1 MQIDINGNG
10 AEIVIGKLSQDQTLK
25 IFPLL
30 SEKKDE
36 MDESKFE
43 TIMEKPWSE
52 IDNIFHWSG
61 AWGGD
66 YGFYLT
72 NENNEEIKPKGSL
85 NFNFDDDNCFTNKGT
100 DGVDNYHVGLNK
112 FNPYIDKMFLSGRSE
127 DVTEE
132 MKKFSEDSGVIFMC
146 VSEEKGHWGSFELKD
161 NFDVKKLVP
170 KIVCPNIGLYHEC
183 LYGFLYEG
191 KEVEVEFTGD
201 TIGKTRTFYLI
212 EPTLGD
218 DGLITYDI
226 AEDWYM

>member
-100 DGVDNYHVGLNK
+100 D
-112 FNPYIDKMFLSGRSE
+112 
-127 DVTEE
+127 
-132 MKKFSEDSGVIFMC
+132 
-146 VSEEKGHWGSFELKD
+146 
-161 NFDVKKLVP
+161 
-170 KIVCPNIGLYHEC
+170 
-183 LYGFLYEG
+183 
-191 KEVEVEFTGD
+191 
-201 TIGKTRTFYLI
+201 
-212 EPTLGD
+212 
-218 DGLITYDI
+218 
-226 AEDWYM
+226 